1 MLKNT
6 DNVYQK
12 KRKMIDM
19 KIIELILL
27 ATGGITG
34 AFIRFKITESPL
46 LFGALQV
53 NVLIVNIIGSFI
65 LGLFVVMTQ
74 QWSLEQ
80 KYVLLV
86 AVGFCGSLTTMSAFA
101 LETTNLM
108 ESKQFGMAA
117 INILGNVSLSI
128 GAIFGG
134 MSLMNLIVRGD
145 LIK

>member
-1 MLKNT
+1 M
-6 DNVYQK
+6 
-12 KRKMIDM
+12 MDM

-27 ATGGITG
+27 ATGGVAG

-53 NVLIVNIIGSFI
+53 NVLIVNVIGSFI

-134 MSLMNLIVRGD
+134 ISLMNLIVRGD

>member
-1 MLKNT
+1 MST
-6 DNVYQK
+6 K
-12 KRKMIDM
+12 KRQVDM

-27 ATGGITG
+27 ATGGVVGT
-34 AFIRFKITESPL
+34 FIRFKITESPL

-53 NVLIVNIIGSFI
+53 NVLIVNVIGSFI
-65 LGLFVVMTQ
+65 LGLFVVMSQ
-74 QWSLEQ
+74 QWSLDQ

-108 ESKQFGMAA
+108 EGKQFSMAA
-117 INILGNVSLSI
+117 INILANVSLSI

-134 MSLMNLIVRGD
+134 ITLMNLIVKGV
-145 LIK
+145 LLK

>member
-1 MLKNT
+1 MSTKK
-6 DNVYQK
+6 QK
-12 KRKMIDM
+12 MVDM

-27 ATGGITG
+27 ATGGIAGT
-34 AFIRFKITESPL
+34 FIRFKITESPL

-86 AVGFCGSLTTMSAFA
+86 AIGFCGSLTTMSAFA

-134 MSLMNLIVRGD
+134 MSLMNLIVKGD

>member
-1 MLKNT
+1 
-6 DNVYQK
+6 
-12 KRKMIDM
+12 MIDM

-27 ATGGITG
+27 ATGGVAGT
-34 AFIRFKITESPL
+34 FIRFKITESPL
-46 LFGALQV
+46 LFGVLQV
-53 NVLIVNIIGSFI
+53 NVLIVNVIGSFI

-74 QWSLEQ
+74 QWSIEQ

-86 AVGFCGSLTTMSAFA
+86 AIGFCGSLTTMSAFA

-134 MSLMNLIVRGD
+134 MSLMNLIVKGV
-145 LIK
+145 LVK

>member
-1 MLKNT
+1 M
-6 DNVYQK
+6 V
-12 KRKMIDM
+12 DM

-27 ATGGITG
+27 ATGGIAG

-53 NVLIVNIIGSFI
+53 NVLIVNVVGSFI

-108 ESKQFGMAA
+108 ESKQFSMAA

>member
-1 MLKNT
+1 M
-6 DNVYQK
+6 V
-12 KRKMIDM
+12 DM
-19 KIIELILL
+19 KIIEIIFL
-27 ATGGITG
+27 AIGGVGG

-46 LFGALQV
+46 FFGVLQV
-53 NVLIVNIIGSFI
+53 NVLIVNVVGSFI
-65 LGLFVVMTQ
+65 LGIFVVMTQ

-86 AVGFCGSLTTMSAFA
+86 AIGFCGSLTTMSAFA

-108 ESKQFGMAA
+108 ENKQFSMVV
-117 INILGNVSLSI
+117 INILANVSLSI

-134 MSLMNLIVRGD
+134 MSLMNLIIKGV